1 MPPHHFLSRF
11 QYNRRRIG
19 VKMCA
24 MFECLSDVCSGK
36 QAWKFKVQVIR
47 MWSVYLVGEPKKP
60 FSTEMLLIDLF
71 NEWVKEGVVYVMSF
85 LGVTANS
92 SSSRV
97 THDYKLLF
105 HVKTSITTCL
115 DLTLPQN
122 GLTIMKAEEVKNT
135 EDVMGVLCAA
145 SAEKVTVKD
154 GKTIRLIQLELR
166 DET

>member
-1 MPPHHFLSRF
+1 M
-11 QYNRRRIG
+11 N
-19 VKMCA
+19 KMCA

-60 FSTEMLLIDLF
+60 FSTEMLLIDL
-71 NEWVKEGVVYVMSF
+71 
-85 LGVTANS
+85 
-92 SSSRV
+92 V

>member
-1 MPPHHFLSRF
+1 MPML
-11 QYNRRRIG
+11 RR
-19 VKMCA
+19 
-24 MFECLSDVCSGK
+24 
-36 QAWKFKVQVIR
+36 
-47 MWSVYLVGEPKKP
+47 
-60 FSTEMLLIDLF
+60 F

-135 EDVMGVLCAA
+135 EGDYDYLID
-145 SAEKVTVKD
+145 KLTV
-154 GKTIRLIQLELR
+154 
-166 DET
+166 